1 VNRQYWEKRIEEY
14 REMITHIKDQRA
26 MAEGDERR
34 KLAVELEQLFNEIG
48 VIEEFLSRA
57 A

>member
-1 VNRQYWEKRIEEY
+1 MNRQYWENRIAEY
-14 REMITHIKDQRA
+14 REMIAHIKDQRA

-34 KLAVELEQLFNEIG
+34 KLAAELEQLFNEIG
-48 VIEEFLSRA
+48 VIEEFLARA

>member
-1 VNRQYWEKRIEEY
+1 VNRQYWEKRIAEY
-14 REMITHIKDQRA
+14 QEMVEHIKNQRA

-34 KLAVELEQLFNEIG
+34 KLALELEQLFNEIN
-48 VIEEFLSRA
+48 VIKDFLKHA

>member
-1 VNRQYWEKRIEEY
+1 MNRQYWEKRIEEY

>member
-1 VNRQYWEKRIEEY
+1 VNREYWENRIAEY
-14 REMITHIKDQRA
+14 RAMIAHIKDQRA

-34 KLAVELEQLFNEIG
+34 QLAVELEQLFNEIG
-48 VIEEFLSRA
+48 VIEEFLARA

>member
-1 VNRQYWEKRIEEY
+1 MNKQYWEKRIAEY
-14 REMITHIKDQRA
+14 KEMIEHIKNQRA

-34 KLAVELEQLFNEIG
+34 KLAVELEQLFNEIN